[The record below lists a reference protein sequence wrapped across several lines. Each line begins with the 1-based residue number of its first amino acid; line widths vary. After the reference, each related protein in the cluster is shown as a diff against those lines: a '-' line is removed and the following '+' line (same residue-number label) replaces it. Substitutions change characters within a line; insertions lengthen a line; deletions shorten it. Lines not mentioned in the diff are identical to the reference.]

1 MMKYVI
7 LTGLMIL
14 FGSTTVKAGSSAS
27 SNPFFKEF
35 NTPFHTPPF
44 NEIKLE
50 HYLPAIE
57 EGILRENKEIQ
68 AIVEQKDPPTF
79 ANTIESLERCG
90 ELLTSVNNVFQ
101 GMLSAWTNDSLQA
114 IARTVTPLLT
124 KHTDDIYLNQALF
137 DRIKIVYDK
146 QETVGLNIEQK
157 NLLSNLYKRFTR
169 GGINLG
175 REDRE
180 RFRKINEELDLLAL
194 KFTENVLKENNNYLL
209 LIDNKEELAGLP
221 DAVIQAAAEGAK
233 AKGHEGKWAI
243 FLNKPSFI
251 PVLQYA
257 ENRALREKVYKAY
270 TTRGNHNNEYDNKTT
285 VDRIMKLRVQKANL
299 LGFKSFA
306 DFALAINMAET
317 PANVYKFMDGLWAPA
332 IKSAKAEVA
341 EMQQII
347 DSEGKGFK
355 LEPWD
360 WWYYS
365 EKVKNK
371 KYALDEEMLRP
382 YFTLDNVRAG
392 AFALATKLYGIKFIE
407 RHDIPLYNPD
417 VKTYEVQGA
426 DGKLIGVFMTD
437 YYPRDGKQSGAWC
450 NGFRYESHMDGKIVT
465 PVIYNVGNFA
475 KPVGGNPALLSF
487 DDVTTLFHEFGHA
500 LDALFARHMYP
511 GTSSFSE
518 LDVVELPSQI
528 MENFVSEPAV
538 LNMFAKHY
546 KTGEPMPA
554 ELIQKIVNASRFNQ
568 GFITVEYMAA
578 AYLDMDWHTITDT
591 LGRDVEKFEPA
602 SMARIGL
609 IPEISSRYQT
619 TNFLHSFSNGYSAGY
634 YSYLWAQV
642 LDADAFQA
650 FKEKGLFDPA
660 VAAAFRNNVLGE
672 TGIEDAMTLYKR
684 FRGREPKIDALIQ
697 RKGFTQ
703 K

>member
-1 MMKYVI
+1 MVKYFF
-7 LTGLMIL
+7 LTGMMIL
-14 FGSTTVKAGSSAS
+14 LGSVTAKAGSAAS
-27 SNPFFKEF
+27 TNPFFKEF
-35 NTPFHTPPF
+35 RTPFHTPPF
-44 NEIKLE
+44 NEITYE
-50 HYLPAIE
+50 HYLPAFE
-57 EGILRENKEIQ
+57 EGIRQENKEIA
-68 AIVEQKDPPTF
+68 AIVSQKKSPTF
-79 ANTIESLERCG
+79 ANTIAPLERCG
-90 ELLTSVNNVFQ
+90 KLLSTVNNVFQ
-101 GMLSAWTNDSLQA
+101 GLLSAQSNDDMQA
-114 IARTVTPLLT
+114 IARTVSPLLS
-124 KHTDDIYLNQALF
+124 KHTDDIYLNHALF
-137 DRIKIVYDK
+137 ERIKAVYDK
-146 QETVGLNIEQK
+146 RETLGLTVEQK
-157 NLLSNLYKRFTR
+157 NLVSNLYKRFTR

-175 REDRE
+175 KEE
-180 RFRKINEELDLLAL
+180 KEKFRKINEELDLLAL
-194 KFTENVLKENNNYLL
+194 KFKENVLKENNNYILF
-209 LIDNKEELAGLP
+209 IDNKAELAGLP
-221 DAVIQAAAEGAK
+221 DAVIQAAADGAK
-233 AKGHEGKWAI
+233 AKGHEGAWA
-243 FLNKPSFI
+243 FFMNKPSFI

-257 ENRALREKVYKAY
+257 ENRGLREKLYKAY
-270 TTRGNHNNEYDNKTT
+270 IARGNNNNDYDNKKIAN
-285 VDRIMKLRVQKANL
+285 RIITLRIQKANL
-299 LGFKSFA
+299 LGFKSYA
-306 DFALAINMAET
+306 DFALAINMAQT
-317 PANVYKFMDGLWAPA
+317 PGNVYKFMDELWKPA
-332 IKSAKAEVA
+332 LAKAKVEAA

-347 DSEGKGFK
+347 DAEGKGFT
-355 LEPWD
+355 LQPWD

-382 YFTLDNVRAG
+382 YFTMDNVRAG
-392 AFALATKLYGIKFIE
+392 AFALASKLYGIKFIE

-417 VKTYEVQGA
+417 VKTYEVQSA
-426 DGKLIGVFMTD
+426 EGKHIGVFMTD

-450 NGFRYESHMDGKIVT
+450 NGFRYESAMDGTHIA

-500 LDALFARHMYP
+500 LDGLFATHKYS
-511 GTSSFSE
+511 GTSYFSE

-568 GFITVEYMAA
+568 GFITVEYIAA
-578 AYLDMDWHTITDT
+578 AYLDMDWHTIIDT
-591 LGRDVEKFEPA
+591 TGRDVEKFEKE
-602 SMARIGL
+602 SMAKIGL
-609 IPEISSRYQT
+609 IPEISPRYQT
-619 TNFLHSFSNGYSAGY
+619 TNYLHSFSNGYSAGY

-660 VAAAFRNNVLGE
+660 VAASFRASVLGK

-697 RKGFTQ
+697 RKGLN
-703 K
+703 